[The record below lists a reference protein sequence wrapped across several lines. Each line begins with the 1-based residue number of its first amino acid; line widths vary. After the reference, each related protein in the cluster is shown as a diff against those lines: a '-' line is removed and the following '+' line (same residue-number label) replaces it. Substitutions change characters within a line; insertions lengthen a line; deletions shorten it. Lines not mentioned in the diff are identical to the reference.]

1 MITARHI
8 LQLKGHDVWS
18 VSPDDS
24 VFEALRRMADKGV
37 GALMV
42 LDKNDKLVGVISER
56 DYARKII
63 LFGKA
68 SRDTKVSEI
77 MTSVVYTVHPEQT
90 IDEIME
96 LMNAKKI
103 RHVPV
108 VEDNGELIGVV
119 SIGDV
124 VKNIIYRQRET
135 IRQYEPQRPYP
146 SFKDD

>member
-1 MITARHI
+1 
-8 LQLKGHDVWS
+8 
-18 VSPDDS
+18 
-24 VFEALRRMADKGV
+24 
-37 GALMV
+37 
-42 LDKNDKLVGVISER
+42 
-56 DYARKII
+56 
-63 LFGKA
+63 
-68 SRDTKVSEI
+68 